1 GVRFVVQEHWAR
13 NLHFDLRLEL
23 DGVLKSWAVPK
34 GPSVRA
40 EEKRLAVHVED
51 HPVEYANFEGV
62 IPAGNYGA
70 GSVIVWDR
78 GTYRSF
84 KPEPIG
90 EQYERGKLELEL
102 FGHKLGGRWTL
113 VRMSKSE
120 KDWLL
125 LKKADTAA
133 RDQDI
138 LERAPRSVIC
148 GLTVQ
153 EMRDVPGW
161 LAGLRAR
168 LAELGAAR
176 GTVDAHQVKHMLAT
190 LAETPFSR
198 PGWIFEIKY
207 DGVRVIA
214 ERRGEEVRMLGRSG

>member
-1 GVRFVVQEHWAR
+1 MVTRRGPRGKPGSDPADPAAPRSTLKPAPLEAYRRKRDPARTLAPCGCPAAPPPSDAAAPAAGLRFVVQEHWAR

-23 DGVLKSWAVPK
+23 EGVLKSWAVPK

-51 HPVEYANFEGV
+51 HPLEYANFEGV

-113 VRMSKSE
+113 GGVSKGE
-120 KDWLL
+120 TDLL
-125 LKKADTAA
+125 LW
-133 RDQDI
+133 R
-138 LERAPRSVIC
+138 
-148 GLTVQ
+148 
-153 EMRDVPGW
+153 
-161 LAGLRAR
+161 
-168 LAELGAAR
+168 
-176 GTVDAHQVKHMLAT
+176 
-190 LAETPFSR
+190 
-198 PGWIFEIKY
+198 
-207 DGVRVIA
+207 
-214 ERRGEEVRMLGRSG
+214 